1 MQVYTIAI
9 ISQMCKE
16 PKYQL
21 IKTWLNCNTKTTQV
35 KNYGI
40 MLNRWK
46 QILGYFGSW
55 IVEGLGGEAKHMVTF
70 NIFISSNY
78 YQCLSQSFIL
88 IGYQIQIMYKTEH
101 CAPMKRKDETKQ
113 TKGKAGKQDVDTYH
127 IQKILYQ
134 ATETHTVPIHLTI
147 WIHIIFKIIKA
158 QTTTNRTHY
167 SSYKISFTSF
177 WFSSLFN

>member
-88 IGYQIQIMYKTEH
+88 IGYQIQIMYKAIKFKLCIRQSIALPWSEKT
-101 CAPMKRKDETKQ
+101 KRNKPKEKQ
-113 TKGKAGKQDVDTYH
+113 G
-127 IQKILYQ
+127 
-134 ATETHTVPIHLTI
+134 
-147 WIHIIFKIIKA
+147 
-158 QTTTNRTHY
+158 NRM
-167 SSYKISFTSF
+167 
-177 WFSSLFN
+177 